1 MSTASFIGVHMLHG
15 RYDALALPPRMQ
27 CVWLFVVIS
36 ELMNLLYFLPAMRM
50 DSDDELMVHQFLQA
64 EAAAATYE
72 EEHTTILL
80 CLLQS
85 LSMHIEI

>member
-1 MSTASFIGVHMLHG
+1 
-15 RYDALALPPRMQ
+15 
-27 CVWLFVVIS
+27 
-36 ELMNLLYFLPAMRM
+36 M

-64 EAAAATYE
+64 EAAADAYE

>member
-1 MSTASFIGVHMLHG
+1 
-15 RYDALALPPRMQ
+15 
-27 CVWLFVVIS
+27 
-36 ELMNLLYFLPAMRM
+36 M

-64 EAAAATYE
+64 EAAAAAAYE